1 MARLSAKQRLGV
13 SPLWQPVLGIGIQF
27 LLNLLI
33 RSHLVALAFV
43 LFGPTRELFMA
54 ESHKRVGFYDH
65 RCVCKVFKIVFG

>member
-1 MARLSAKQRLGV
+1 MARLSAKRRLGV

-43 LFGPTRELFMA
+43 FFLARPGSSLWLGA
-54 ESHKRVGFYDH
+54 INVLGFTITAAFAKYL
-65 RCVCKVFKIVFG
+65 K